1 MARASPAPSTIVIA
15 SKEVPETAFYG
26 TAVGSPDRNAPHP
39 VRPGR
44 HVPIIALTAHAMK
57 GDAERCLAS
66 GMDGY
71 VAKPL
76 QVEELLCAIRAAVP
90 TPA

>member
-1 MARASPAPSTIVIA
+1 MPKLNGLEATQRLRERERAT
-15 SKEVPETAFYG
+15 
-26 TAVGSPDRNAPHP
+26 
-39 VRPGR
+39 GR

-90 TPA
+90 TPVGSPA